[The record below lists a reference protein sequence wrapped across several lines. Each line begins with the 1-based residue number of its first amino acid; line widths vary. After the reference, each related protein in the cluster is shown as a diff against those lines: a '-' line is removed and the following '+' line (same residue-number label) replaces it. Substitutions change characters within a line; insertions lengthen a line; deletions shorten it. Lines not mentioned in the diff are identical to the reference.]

1 MGAIEGTLVGQ
12 SKTVIQTIKRM
23 ELGEHK
29 EYYSYNCNEMPLIKQ
44 WEEW

>member
-1 MGAIEGTLVGQ
+1 
-12 SKTVIQTIKRM
+12 M

-44 WEEW
+44 WEER